1 MVKTSGYSVS
11 ELDYDEIDFVELWSI
26 LWKNK
31 IKVVLIALISG
42 VLAATYAFSIPNLYK
57 AEAVF
62 APAPDLIGKSGSWI
76 PGQLG
81 GLASLA
87 GLDIGGGRTNKV
99 SISVELLKSW
109 SFIEEFIRSN
119 GFEEEIL
126 AAKYWDENTN
136 ELVFD
141 EKIYDSQTKTW
152 QVEDLNQNN
161 QPSSWLLYKAFIKK
175 IEVKENKS
183 TGFVLVSVDHVSP
196 GVAKRILDALI
207 DHVNTYMRER
217 DVSESEKNIAYL
229 NNKISETSIAE
240 MRSVFYEMIEAQT
253 KTLML
258 ASVSDE
264 YVLKTVSA
272 AMVPEE
278 KSSPRRSM
286 LILVATCLGLML
298 GAIAI
303 LAWGVAA
310 KGVGKNPA
318 V

>member
-1 MVKTSGYSVS
+1 MS
-11 ELDYDEIDFVELWSI
+11 ESDYDEIDFVELWSI
-26 LWKNK
+26 LWNNKNK
-31 IKVVLIALISG
+31 IILIALISS
-42 VLAATYAFSIPNLYK
+42 VLAAIYAFSIPNLYK

-62 APAPDLIGKSGSWI
+62 APAPDLIGKSGASI

-87 GLDIGGGRTNKV
+87 GLEIGGSRTNKV

-109 SFIEEFIRSN
+109 SFIEEFIRSH
-119 GFEEEIL
+119 GFEKEIL
-126 AAKYWDENTN
+126 AAKYWDKNTN

-152 QVEDLNQNN
+152 QVKDLNQNS

-183 TGFVLVSVDHVSP
+183 TGFIMVSVEHVSP
-196 GVAKRILDALI
+196 GVAKQILDALI
-207 DHVNTYMRER
+207 DHVNAYMRKR

-229 NNKISETSIAE
+229 NSKISETSIAE

-272 AMVPEE
+272 AMIPEE

-286 LILVATCLGLML
+286 LVVVATSLGLML

-303 LAWGVAA
+303 LAWGVGT
-310 KGVGKNPA
+310 KRFRKQLA